1 MGARVFSLVE
11 PIEGWHLTDLENSIK
26 LLVEFVS
33 SVTDQTDFRPFH
45 FNG

>member
-1 MGARVFSLVE
+1 MHTQVE
-11 PIEGWHLTDLENSIK
+11 IVSLTDLENSIK